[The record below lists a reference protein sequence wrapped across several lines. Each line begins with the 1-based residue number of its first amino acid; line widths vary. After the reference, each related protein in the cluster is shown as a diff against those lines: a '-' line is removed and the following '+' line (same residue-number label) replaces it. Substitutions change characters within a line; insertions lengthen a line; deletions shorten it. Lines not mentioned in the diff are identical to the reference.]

1 MITRWCP
8 SVSSFGTNP
17 VFAACCV
24 TENSMMHASPMAKS
38 YTVQKIL
45 QGEKKNPII
54 FFHLSD
60 YLIFQVSF
68 QLFFLYHYFFRPFY

>member
-45 QGEKKNPII
+45 QGEKKKSYY
-54 FFHLSD
+54 FFSFIRLSN
-60 YLIFQVSF
+60 ISSKFSVV
-68 QLFFLYHYFFRPFY
+68 FLYHYFFRPFY